1 MIKEITLKLAALFSY
16 CGGPLF
22 IADVLKPHLPAG
34 LPFLITFAPVGLMV
48 IGALSLDDATHGR
61 WSRGAVW
68 AGRQGLYVVLVAHVC
83 ALWCFAE
90 GVRVPDQ
97 GLHYFGIAVGAV
109 WSVAYWRASR
119 RWLQAARPAS
129 GAVDPGSSEPIE
141 PR

>member
-1 MIKEITLKLAALFSY
+1 MLKDLALKLAALFSY

-22 IADVLKPHLPAG
+22 VADVLKPHLPSGA
-34 LPFLITFAPVGLMV
+34 PFLVTFLPVGLMV
-48 IGALSLDDATHGR
+48 VGALSLDDDTHSR

-68 AGRQGLYVVLVAHVC
+68 AGRQGLIIVLVAHVC

-97 GLHYFGIAVGAV
+97 GLHYFGIAVGVV

-119 RWLQAARPAS
+119 RWLRSAADAAAADPAS
-129 GAVDPGSSEPIE
+129 TEPIE
-141 PR
+141 PS